1 MAEDNGESTYGIAAL
16 GASIRTVRKRQGLS
30 VEGLSQ
36 RADVSFGLVSQLERG
51 QGNPSFTTLN
61 KLAEALGM
69 PLVRLLQGATRH
81 DEMVVRAAERQQLP
95 LEGDSSE
102 NDQMQP
108 LRELLTPGMHASL
121 QVIRTVLP
129 PGFSNE
135 GRAFRHLGMECV
147 VVESGRLT
155 VTHGNRRVELEPGDA
170 MTYECSTPHWWANAF
185 DGETVVLGAVTP
197 LEL

>member
-1 MAEDNGESTYGIAAL
+1 MPDQTDAAYGLAAL
-16 GASIRTVRKRQGLS
+16 GASIRGHRKRQGLS

-36 RADVSFGLVSQLERG
+36 RADISFGALSQLERG
-51 QGNPSFTTLN
+51 KGNPSFLLLS

-69 PLVRLLQGATRH
+69 PLAQLLQGASPR
-81 DEMVVRAAERQQLP
+81 DEMVVRAGERRQLP
-95 LEGDSSE
+95 AEPGSG
-102 NDQMQP
+102 QP

-129 PGFSNE
+129 EGFSNE
-135 GRAFRHLGMECV
+135 GKAFRHLGMECV
-147 VVESGRLT
+147 VVESGLLS
-155 VTHGNRRVELEPGDA
+155 VTHGERTVELAPGDA
-170 MTYECSTPHWWANAF
+170 ITYECSTPHWWANVY